1 LERHLALGVP
11 YTVTEF
17 RETPNP
23 NALKCVLDRSP
34 GPTPRSYR
42 EANAAAGDPLAAVL
56 FGVPGVTGL
65 LIHDGWVTVSKSDS
79 AKWAGIK
86 TALRAAFAAAP

>member
-1 LERHLALGVP
+1 MP

-23 NALKCVLDRSP
+23 NAVKCVLDRSP
-34 GPTPRSYR
+34 GATPRSYR
-42 EANAAAGDPLAAVL
+42 AATEAADDPLATLL

-79 AKWAGIK
+79 AKWTGIK
-86 TALRAAFAAAP
+86 PALRAAFAAAP